1 MVEPPIAALARIALA
16 KAVRVSTFD
25 MRRSSRTISTIRRP
39 DRCARRKRRE
49 STAGIA
55 AFSGSDMPS
64 ASTMLAMVEAV
75 PMVMQL
81 PLERCM
87 QASASVNSSCD
98 RVPARTISDISITPV
113 PEPTG
118 LPRQLPDS
126 DGPPDTPIV
135 GRSTLAAPINSD
147 GVVLS
152 QPISST
158 TPSMGLARM
167 DSSTSIEA
175 RLRNSMAVGRTWVS
189 PSDIT
194 GNSSGKPPASY
205 TPRLTCSASSRKEL
219 LHGVSSDQVLQMP
232 ITGRPSNRSCGRP
245 RPLSQ
250 LR

>member
-1 MVEPPIAALARIALA
+1 PM
-16 KAVRVSTFD
+16 
-25 MRRSSRTISTIRRP
+25 
-39 DRCARRKRRE
+39 
-49 STAGIA
+49 
-55 AFSGSDMPS
+55 
-64 ASTMLAMVEAV
+64 ASTMQAIVDAV
-75 PMVMQL
+75 PRVL
-81 PLERCM
+81 LLLLERCL
-87 QASASVNSSCD
+87 QASASVNSSWLS
-98 RVPARTISDISITPV
+98 VPARTISDISITPV

-126 DGPPDTPIV
+126 EGPPDTPML
-135 GRSTLAAPINSD
+135 GRSTLAAPISSE

-167 DSSTSIEA
+167 DSSTSIDA
-175 RLRNSMAVGRTWVS
+175 RLRNSIAVGRIWVS

-205 TPRLTCSASSRKEL
+205 TPRLTCSASSRNEEL
-219 LHGVSSDQVLQMP
+219 QGVSSDQVLQIP
-232 ITGRPSNRSCGRP
+232 ITGRPSNISCGRP